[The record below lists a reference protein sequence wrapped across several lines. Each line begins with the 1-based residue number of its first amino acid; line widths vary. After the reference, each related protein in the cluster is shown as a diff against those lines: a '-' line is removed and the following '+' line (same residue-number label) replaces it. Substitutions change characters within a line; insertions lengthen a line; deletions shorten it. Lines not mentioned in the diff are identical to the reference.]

1 MTWNFFRVIF
11 IHQRRSTD
19 RRRWQWQIIIIRRN
33 TIMNEEIGDEFLGNV
48 TKWQLTFVLPSLE

>member
-11 IHQRRSTD
+11 IHQRLSTD